1 MSAGEPTP
9 DAYFDAVYANG
20 DDPWHYRTR
29 WFEARKRALLLAM
42 LDRPRYRSA
51 FEPGCANGE
60 MTAALAPRCDALL
73 AADRHPR
80 AVEAAAAR
88 AAHDQ
93 NAAHVRVETI
103 QVPAEWPQQRF
114 DLVVL
119 SEFCYYLAPGQVAV
133 LARHVRESME
143 PDGLLLACHWRHP
156 FDEQACPAPDV
167 HRILEQETGFARTA
181 SYRED
186 DFMIDAWAADGL
198 RPTQREAG

>member
-1 MSAGEPTP
+1 
-9 DAYFDAVYANG
+9 
-20 DDPWHYRTR
+20 
-29 WFEARKRALLLAM
+29 
-42 LDRPRYRSA
+42 PRYRSA

-119 SEFCYYLAPGQVAV
+119 SEFCYYLAPDQVAV
-133 LARHVRESME
+133 LARNVRE
-143 PDGLLLACHWRHP
+143 
-156 FDEQACPAPDV
+156 
-167 HRILEQETGFARTA
+167 
-181 SYRED
+181 
-186 DFMIDAWAADGL
+186 
-198 RPTQREAG
+198 